1 MEAKIKNIFVL
12 VLVFT
17 SISIITLW
25 LITPDKGGNAKV
37 AAGSGDT
44 LRSNVKSGPHET
56 DDQNTAMTLNSAE
69 APESAVPL
77 GRGDM
82 EPTASSQEVDQ
93 QPRDA
98 AAHLALGIESYRRED
113 LQKALSHF
121 QEALRLEPGNST
133 AQQLIAKVS
142 REAKVED
149 SFNNKEGTHFNV
161 KYEGGENDVAGHVVA
176 IILEEAYQKVGSD
189 LGFYPDD
196 SITTIL
202 YSATQFM
209 DVTRAP
215 AWSGGIYDGKIRIP
229 LGGLRERTD
238 VLGKVIFHEY
248 THAVVH
254 RMGGGRVPVW
264 LNEGIAQ
271 YEEGRNEG
279 SDDMFRYLA
288 SAEKLVPLKYLE
300 GPFMGLNQNQAI
312 VAYAEALSAVKYI
325 MDEYGMGILTRLLSS
340 YRDGKGSEEAI
351 INTFQMTY
359 DEFQESWIR
368 NLKKR
373 YGS

>member
-12 VLVFT
+12 VLVFAA
-17 SISIITLW
+17 ISTTTLW
-25 LITPDKGGNAKV
+25 LITPDKGGKTTV
-37 AAGSGDT
+37 IAGSGNT
-44 LRSNVKSGPHET
+44 LLGSIKAGPPET
-56 DDQNTAMTLNSAE
+56 DNQDTAMTQNSAD
-69 APESAVPL
+69 ATESAVVL
-77 GRGDM
+77 GRG
-82 EPTASSQEVDQ
+82 EVESTGATEEVDQ
-93 QPRDA
+93 QARDA
-98 AAHLALGIESYRRED
+98 AAYLALGIESYKKDD
-113 LQKALSHF
+113 LQKAISHF

-161 KYEGGENDVAGHVVA
+161 KYEGGESDVAGHVVA
-176 IILEEAYQKVGSD
+176 IILEEAYHKVGSD

-202 YSATQFM
+202 YSAEQFM

-229 LGGLRERTD
+229 VGGLRERTA
-238 VLGKVIFHEY
+238 VLEKVIFHEY

-271 YEEGRNEG
+271 YEDGRNEG
-279 SDDMFRYLA
+279 RDDLFRYLA
-288 SAEKLVPLKYLE
+288 SAENLVPLKYLE
-300 GPFMGLNQNQAI
+300 GSFMGLNQNQAI
-312 VAYAEALSAVKYI
+312 VAYGEGLSAVKYI
-325 MDEYGMGILTRLLSS
+325 MDEYGMGILIKLLSS
-340 YRDGKGSEEAI
+340 YRDGKDSEASI
-351 INTFQMTY
+351 KDTFQMTY
-359 DEFQESWIR
+359 KEFQESWIR

>member
-1 MEAKIKNIFVL
+1 MEAKIKNIVVL
-12 VLVFT
+12 VLVFAA
-17 SISIITLW
+17 ISTTTLW
-25 LITPDKGGNAKV
+25 LITPDKGGKTTV
-37 AAGSGDT
+37 IAGSGNT
-44 LRSNVKSGPHET
+44 LLGSIKTGPPET
-56 DDQNTAMTLNSAE
+56 DNQDTAMTQNSAD
-69 APESAVPL
+69 ATESAVVL
-77 GRGDM
+77 GRG
-82 EPTASSQEVDQ
+82 EVESTAATEEVNQ
-93 QPRDA
+93 QARDA
-98 AAHLALGIESYRRED
+98 AAHLALGIESYKKED
-113 LQKALSHF
+113 LQKAISHF

-161 KYEGGENDVAGHVVA
+161 KYEGGESDVPGHVVA

-202 YSATQFM
+202 YSAEQFM

-229 LGGLRERTD
+229 VGGLRERTE
-238 VLGKVIFHEY
+238 VLEKVIFHEY
-248 THAVVH
+248 AHAVVH

-271 YEEGRNEG
+271 YEDGRNEG
-279 SDDMFRYLA
+279 RDDLFRYLA

-300 GPFMGLNQNQAI
+300 GSFMGLNQSQAI
-312 VAYAEALSAVKYI
+312 VAYGEGLSAVKYV
-325 MDEYGMGILTRLLSS
+325 MDEYGMGMLTRLVSS
-340 YRDGKGSEEAI
+340 YKDGKGSEAAI
-351 INTFQMTY
+351 KDTFQMTY
-359 DEFQESWIR
+359 KEFQESWIR

>member
-1 MEAKIKNIFVL
+1 METKIKNIFVL

-17 SISIITLW
+17 AISIITLW

-37 AAGSGDT
+37 AAGSWDT
-44 LRSNVKSGPHET
+44 LRSSVKASPPET
-56 DDQNTAMTLNSAE
+56 DDQVTVMTRNSAE
-69 APESAVPL
+69 APEAAVAL
-77 GRGDM
+77 GRG
-82 EPTASSQEVDQ
+82 EIESTAATEEVDQ
-93 QPRDA
+93 QAGDA
-98 AAHLALGIESYRRED
+98 AAHLALGIESYKRDD

-142 REAKVED
+142 REAKVEA
-149 SFNNKEGTHFNV
+149 SFNSKEGSHFNV
-161 KYEGGENDVAGHVVA
+161 KYEGGESDVAGHVVA
-176 IILEEAYQKVGSD
+176 MTLEEAYHKVGSD

-202 YSATQFM
+202 YSAEQFM

-229 LGGLRERTD
+229 VGGLRERTE
-238 VLGKVIFHEY
+238 VLEKVIFHEY
-248 THAVVH
+248 AHAVVH

-271 YEEGRNEG
+271 YEDGRNEG
-279 SDDMFRYLA
+279 RDDMFRYLA

-300 GPFMGLNQNQAI
+300 GSYMGLNQNQAI

-325 MDEYGMGILTRLLSS
+325 VDEYGMGILTGLLSS
-340 YRDGKGSEEAI
+340 YRDGKGSERAI
-351 INTFQMTY
+351 KDTFQMTY

>member
-1 MEAKIKNIFVL
+1 MEAKIKNIVVL

-17 SISIITLW
+17 AISTAVLW

-37 AAGSGDT
+37 AVGSGDT
-44 LRSNVKSGPHET
+44 LVGSVKTFPSET
-56 DDQNTAMTLNSAE
+56 DNQDAAMIQKGAE
-69 APESAVPL
+69 APEAAVVL
-77 GRGDM
+77 GREEI
-82 EPTASSQEVDQ
+82 EPTADIKEVDR
-93 QPRDA
+93 QPQSA
-98 AAHLALGIESYRRED
+98 AVHLSLGMEFYKKED

-121 QEALRLEPGNST
+121 QEALRLEPGNSM

-149 SFNNKEGTHFNV
+149 SFNNKEGAHFNV
-161 KYEGGENDVAGHVVA
+161 KYEGGESDVAGHVVA

-202 YSATQFM
+202 YSAEQFM

-229 LGGLRERTD
+229 VGGLRERTD
-238 VLGKVIFHEY
+238 VLEKVIFHEY

-271 YEEGRNEG
+271 YEEGRNG
-279 SDDMFRYLA
+279 GRDDLFRYLA
-288 SAEKLVPLKYLE
+288 SAENLVPLKYLE
-300 GPFMGLNQNQAI
+300 GSFMGLNQEQAI
-312 VAYAEALSAVKYI
+312 LAYGEALSAVKYI
-325 MDEYGMGILTRLLSS
+325 MDEYGTGMLTRLVSG
-340 YRDGKGSEEAI
+340 YKDGKDSDAAI
-351 INTFQMTY
+351 KDTFQMTY
-359 DEFQESWIR
+359 KEFQESWIR
-368 NLKKR
+368 YLNKR

>member
-1 MEAKIKNIFVL
+1 METKIKNIVVL

-17 SISIITLW
+17 ASATTVLW
-25 LITPDKGGNAKV
+25 LIAPDKGGNAKV
-37 AAGSGDT
+37 AARSGDA
-44 LRSNVKSGPHET
+44 LRSSVKTSPPET
-56 DDQNTAMTLNSAE
+56 DNQDTAIIQKSSET
-69 APESAVPL
+69 PEVAVGL
-77 GRGDM
+77 GR
-82 EPTASSQEVDQ
+82 EEIESTAAYEEVDQ

-98 AAHLALGIESYRRED
+98 AAYLALGIESYKKED
-113 LQKALSHF
+113 LQKAISHF

-149 SFNNKEGTHFNV
+149 SFNNKEGSHFNV
-161 KYEGGENDVAGHVVA
+161 KYEGGESDVAGHVVA

-229 LGGLRERTD
+229 VGGLRERTA
-238 VLGKVIFHEY
+238 VLEKVIFHEY

-254 RMGGGRVPVW
+254 RLGGGRVPVW

-271 YEEGRNEG
+271 YEDGRNRD
-279 SDDMFRYLA
+279 SDDLFRYLA
-288 SAEKLVPLKYLE
+288 SAENLVPLKYLE
-300 GPFMGLNQNQAI
+300 GSFMGLNQNQAI
-312 VAYAEALSAVKYI
+312 VAYGEALSAVKYI
-325 MDEYGMGILTRLLSS
+325 LDEYGMGMFTRLVNN
-340 YRDGKGSEEAI
+340 YKDGKDSEAAI
-351 INTFQMTY
+351 KDTFQMTY
-359 DEFQESWIR
+359 KEFQESWIR

>member
-1 MEAKIKNIFVL
+1 MEAKIKNIVVL

-17 SISIITLW
+17 AISIITLW

-37 AAGSGDT
+37 AAGS
-44 LRSNVKSGPHET
+44 LRSSVKTSPPET
-56 DDQNTAMTLNSAE
+56 DDQDTAMTQNRAE
-69 APESAVPL
+69 APESTVAPGL
-77 GRGDM
+77 G
-82 EPTASSQEVDQ
+82 EIESTAATEDVYQ

-98 AAHLALGIESYRRED
+98 AAHLALGVESYRKED

-149 SFNNKEGTHFNV
+149 RFNNKEGTHFNV
-161 KYEGGENDVAGHVVA
+161 KYEGGESDVAGHVVA

-202 YSATQFM
+202 YSAEQFM

-229 LGGLRERTD
+229 VGGLRERTD
-238 VLGKVIFHEY
+238 VLEKVIFHEY

-271 YEEGRNEG
+271 YEEGRKGDSEEL
-279 SDDMFRYLA
+279 FRYLA
-288 SAEKLVPLKYLE
+288 SAENLVPLKYLE
-300 GPFMGLNQNQAI
+300 GSFMGLNQEQAI
-312 VAYAEALSAVKYI
+312 VAYGEGLSAVKYVV
-325 MDEYGMGILTRLLSS
+325 DEYGMGMLTRLVSS
-340 YRDGKGSEEAI
+340 YKDGKGSEAAI
-351 INTFQMTY
+351 KDTFQMTY
-359 DEFQESWIR
+359 KEFQESWIR

>member
-1 MEAKIKNIFVL
+1 MEAKIKNIVVL

-17 SISIITLW
+17 AISTTTLW

-37 AAGSGDT
+37 AVGSGGT
-44 LRSNVKSGPHET
+44 LLGSVKPGPPGT
-56 DDQNTAMTLNSAE
+56 DNQDTAMTQKGAE
-69 APESAVPL
+69 VPEAGMPKSRE
-77 GRGDM
+77 GI
-82 EPTASSQEVDQ
+82 EPTADIKEVDH
-93 QPRDA
+93 QPQSA
-98 AAHLALGIESYRRED
+98 AAHLSLGMESYKKDD

-161 KYEGGENDVAGHVVA
+161 RYEGGESDVAGHVVA

-202 YSATQFM
+202 YSAEQFM

-215 AWSGGIYDGKIRIP
+215 AWSGGIYDGKIKIP
-229 LGGLRERTD
+229 VGGLRERTD
-238 VLGKVIFHEY
+238 VLEKVIFHEY

-271 YEEGRNEG
+271 YEEGRNGG
-279 SDDMFRYLA
+279 SEELFRYLA
-288 SAEKLVPLKYLE
+288 SAENLVPLKYLE
-300 GPFMGLNQNQAI
+300 GSFMGLNQEQAI
-312 VAYAEALSAVKYI
+312 LAYGEALSAVKYI
-325 MDEYGMGILTRLLSS
+325 MDEYGTGMLTRLVSG
-340 YRDGKGSEEAI
+340 YKDGKDSDAAI
-351 INTFQMTY
+351 KDTFQMTY
-359 DEFQESWIR
+359 KEFQESWR
-368 NLKKR
+368 RYLRKR
-373 YGS
+373 FGS

>member
-1 MEAKIKNIFVL
+1 MEAKIKNIVVL
-12 VLVFT
+12 VLVFAA
-17 SISIITLW
+17 ISTTTLW
-25 LITPDKGGNAKV
+25 LITPDKGGKTTV
-37 AAGSGDT
+37 IAGSGNT
-44 LRSNVKSGPHET
+44 LLGSIKTGPPET
-56 DDQNTAMTLNSAE
+56 DNQDTAMTHNSAD
-69 APESAVPL
+69 ATESAVVL
-77 GRGDM
+77 GRG
-82 EPTASSQEVDQ
+82 EVESAAATEEVNQ
-93 QPRDA
+93 QARDA
-98 AAHLALGIESYRRED
+98 AAHLALGIDFYKRDD
-113 LQKALSHF
+113 LQNSLSHF

-149 SFNNKEGTHFNV
+149 RFNNKEGTHFNV
-161 KYEGGENDVAGHVVA
+161 KYEGGESDVPGHVVA

-202 YSATQFM
+202 YSAEQFM

-229 LGGLRERTD
+229 VGGLRERTE
-238 VLGKVIFHEY
+238 VLEKVIFHEY
-248 THAVVH
+248 AHAVVH

-271 YEEGRNEG
+271 YEDGRNEG
-279 SDDMFRYLA
+279 RDDLFRYLA

-300 GPFMGLNQNQAI
+300 GSFMGLNQNQAI
-312 VAYAEALSAVKYI
+312 VAYGEGLSAVKYI
-325 MDEYGMGILTRLLSS
+325 MDEYGMGMLTRLVSS
-340 YRDGKGSEEAI
+340 YKDGKGSEAAI
-351 INTFQMTY
+351 KDTFQMTY
-359 DEFQESWIR
+359 KEFQESWIR

>member
-1 MEAKIKNIFVL
+1 METKVKNIVVL
-12 VLVFT
+12 VLLFAA
-17 SISIITLW
+17 ISTTTLW
-25 LITPDKGGNAKV
+25 LITPDKGGKTTVTAEIV
-37 AAGSGDT
+37 DISGSG
-44 LRSNVKSGPHET
+44 VKTTSPET
-56 DDQNTAMTLNSAE
+56 DNQDTAMTQNSAE
-69 APESAVPL
+69 ATEAAVAL
-77 GRGDM
+77 GRG
-82 EPTASSQEVDQ
+82 EIESTAASQVVDQ
-93 QPRDA
+93 QARDA
-98 AAHLALGIESYRRED
+98 AAHLALGIESYRKED

-161 KYEGGENDVAGHVVA
+161 KYEGGESDVAGHVVA
-176 IILEEAYQKVGSD
+176 ITLEEAYHKVGSD

-202 YSATQFM
+202 YSAEQFM

-215 AWSGGIYDGKIRIP
+215 GWSGGIYDGKIRIP
-229 LGGLRERTD
+229 VGGLRERTE

-248 THAVVH
+248 THAVIH

-271 YEEGRNEG
+271 YEDGRNEG
-279 SDDMFRYLA
+279 RDDLFRYLA

-300 GPFMGLNQNQAI
+300 GSFMGLNQNQAI

-325 MDEYGMGILTRLLSS
+325 VDEYGMGMLTRLVSS
-340 YRDGKGSEEAI
+340 YRDGKDSEASI
-351 INTFQMTY
+351 KDTFQMTY
-359 DEFQESWIR
+359 KEFQESWIR

-373 YGS
+373 YGN